1 MIKVGVQTKGILPEM
16 GLEKGI
22 ALIAAAGFERVDF
35 NLDTFLKN
43 SDVYAGRINTF
54 FDNDMESLLAYFE
67 EYRKMFEKYGI
78 KPSQMHAPYPILVP
92 TRADVTDYMQKVV
105 IPKSIAIAGRM
116 QIPWVVIHPFKLQYK
131 YGLEVEQAM
140 NLQYFQSLIPM
151 LKEHHVGVCV
161 ENLYEGVGGRI
172 TEGTCANPA
181 EAAWYVDV
189 LNQLAGEELFGCC
202 LDTGHMELTH
212 REPADY
218 IRQIGS
224 RLKILHMHEN
234 DAIGDLH
241 QMPYT
246 FGTKPNDGVDW
257 EDFCKAL
264 SEICFD
270 GTLSFET
277 FPCVNSFPRGTRE
290 EVLRTI
296 RTIGEDI
303 AIAIERWW
311 KYYGRDY
318 SRKCRRIM

>member
-16 GLEKGI
+16 GLEKGV

-54 FDNDMESLLAYFE
+54 FDNDMESLLVYFE

>member
-1 MIKVGVQTKGILPEM
+1 MNVGVQTKGILPEM
-16 GLEKGI
+16 GLEEGV
-22 ALIAAAGFERVDF
+22 ALIANAEFESVDF

-43 SDVYAGRINTF
+43 SDVYAGKINKF
-54 FDNDMESLLAYFE
+54 FDADLESLLAYFV
-67 EYRKMFEKYGI
+67 EYKKAFEAHGI
-78 KPSQMHAPYPILVP
+78 RPSQMHAPYPILVS
-92 TRADVTDYMQKVV
+92 TRGDVTDYMQETV
-105 IPKSIAIAGRM
+105 IPKSIAIAGM
-116 QIPWVVIHPFKLQYK
+116 MEIPWVVMHPFKLQYT
-131 YGLEVEQAM
+131 YGIDVERAM
-140 NLQYFQSLIPM
+140 NLKYFISLIPL

-172 TEGTCANPA
+172 TEGTCADPQDA
-181 EAAWYVDV
+181 IYYVDT

-218 IRQIGS
+218 IRQVGK

-246 FGTKPNDGVDW
+246 FGSKPEDSVDW
-257 EDFCKAL
+257 DDFRKAL
-264 SEICFD
+264 DEIGFD

-277 FPCVNSFPRGTRE
+277 FPCVNSFPRGARE

-296 RTIGEDI
+296 KAIGQEMTNKQKS
-303 AIAIERWW
+303 EE
-311 KYYGRDY
+311 
-318 SRKCRRIM
+318 

>member
-1 MIKVGVQTKGILPEM
+1 MKVGVQTKGILPEM
-16 GLEKGI
+16 GLEEGV
-22 ALIAAAGFERVDF
+22 ALIANAEFESVDF

-43 SDVYAGRINTF
+43 SDVYAGKINKF
-54 FDNDMESLLAYFE
+54 FDADLESLLAYFV
-67 EYRKMFEKYGI
+67 EYKKAFEAHGI
-78 KPSQMHAPYPILVP
+78 RPSQMHAPYPILVS
-92 TRADVTDYMQKVV
+92 TRGDVTDYMQETV
-105 IPKSIAIAGRM
+105 IPKSIAIAGM
-116 QIPWVVIHPFKLQYK
+116 MEIPWVVMHPFKLQYT
-131 YGLEVEQAM
+131 YGIDVERAM
-140 NLQYFQSLIPM
+140 NLKYFISLIPL

-172 TEGTCANPA
+172 TEGTCADPQDA
-181 EAAWYVDV
+181 IYYVDT

-218 IRQIGS
+218 IRQVGK

-246 FGTKPNDGVDW
+246 FGSKPEDSVDW
-257 EDFCKAL
+257 DDFRKAL
-264 SEICFD
+264 DEIGFD

-277 FPCVNSFPRGTRE
+277 FPCVNSFPRGARE

-296 RTIGEDI
+296 KAIGQEMTNKQKS
-303 AIAIERWW
+303 EE
-311 KYYGRDY
+311 
-318 SRKCRRIM
+318 

>member
-16 GLEKGI
+16 GLEKGV

-54 FDNDMESLLAYFE
+54 FDNDLESLLSYFE

-116 QIPWVVIHPFKLQYK
+116 QIPWVVMHPFKLQYK
-131 YGLEVEQAM
+131 YGLEAEQAM
-140 NLQYFQSLIPM
+140 NLQYFQSIIPM

-161 ENLYEGVGGRI
+161 ENLYESVGARI

-218 IRQIGS
+218 IRQVGK

-246 FGTKPNDGVDW
+246 FGSKPEDGVDW
-257 EDFCKAL
+257 EDFRKAL
-264 SEICFD
+264 DEIGFD

-277 FPCVNSFPRGTRE
+277 FPCVNSFPRGARE

-296 RTIGEDI
+296 REIGKEI
-303 AIAIERWW
+303 ADKQNCEE
-311 KYYGRDY
+311 
-318 SRKCRRIM
+318 

>member
-16 GLEKGI
+16 GLEKGV

-54 FDNDMESLLAYFE
+54 FDNDLESLLVYFE
-67 EYRKMFEKYGI
+67 EYGKMFEKYGI

-105 IPKSIAIAGRM
+105 ITKSIAIAGRM
-116 QIPWVVIHPFKLQYK
+116 QIPWVVMHPFKLQYK
-131 YGLEVEQAM
+131 YGLEAEQAM
-140 NLQYFQSLIPM
+140 NLQYFQSIIPM

-246 FGTKPNDGVDW
+246 FGIKPDDGVDW

-264 SEICFD
+264 GEIGFD

-277 FPCVNSFPRGTRE
+277 FPCVNSFPRGARE

-296 RTIGEDI
+296 RAIGEDMVENI
-303 AIAIERWW
+303 ALMSKISVE
-311 KYYGRDY
+311 
-318 SRKCRRIM
+318 

>member
-16 GLEKGI
+16 GLEKGV

-54 FDNDMESLLAYFE
+54 FDNDMESLLVYFE

-116 QIPWVVIHPFKLQYK
+116 QIPWVVMHPFKLQYK

-212 REPADY
+212 RELADY

-246 FGTKPNDGVDW
+246 FGTKPDDGVDW

-264 SEICFD
+264 SEIDFD

-277 FPCVNSFPRGTRE
+277 FPCVNSFPRGARE

-296 RTIGEDI
+296 MAIGEDMVENI
-303 AIAIERWW
+303 AQMSKISAE
-311 KYYGRDY
+311 
-318 SRKCRRIM
+318 

>member
-1 MIKVGVQTKGILPEM
+1 
-16 GLEKGI
+16 
-22 ALIAAAGFERVDF
+22 
-35 NLDTFLKN
+35 
-43 SDVYAGRINTF
+43 
-54 FDNDMESLLAYFE
+54 
-67 EYRKMFEKYGI
+67 
-78 KPSQMHAPYPILVP
+78 
-92 TRADVTDYMQKVV
+92 
-105 IPKSIAIAGRM
+105 M
-116 QIPWVVIHPFKLQYK
+116 QIPWVVMHPFKLQYK
-131 YGLEVEQAM
+131 YGLEAEQAM
-140 NLQYFQSLIPM
+140 NLQYFQSIIPM

-161 ENLYEGVGGRI
+161 ENLYESVGARI

-246 FGTKPNDGVDW
+246 FGTKPDDGVDW

-264 SEICFD
+264 SEIGFD

-277 FPCVNSFPRGTRE
+277 FPCVNSFPRGARE

-296 RTIGEDI
+296 RAIGEDMVENI
-303 AIAIERWW
+303 ALMSKISAE
-311 KYYGRDY
+311 
-318 SRKCRRIM
+318 

>member
-16 GLEKGI
+16 GLEKGV

-54 FDNDMESLLAYFE
+54 FDNDLESLLVYFE
-67 EYRKMFEKYGI
+67 EYGKMFEKYGI

-116 QIPWVVIHPFKLQYK
+116 QIPWVVMHPFKLQYK
-131 YGLEVEQAM
+131 YGLEAEQAM
-140 NLQYFQSLIPM
+140 NLQYFQSIIPM

-246 FGTKPNDGVDW
+246 FGIKPDDGVDW

-264 SEICFD
+264 GEIGFD

-277 FPCVNSFPRGTRE
+277 FPCVNSFPRGARE

-296 RTIGEDI
+296 RAIGEDMVENI
-303 AIAIERWW
+303 ALMSKISVE
-311 KYYGRDY
+311 
-318 SRKCRRIM
+318 

>member
-54 FDNDMESLLAYFE
+54 FDNDLESLLSYFE
-67 EYRKMFEKYGI
+67 EYRKIFEKYGI

-116 QIPWVVIHPFKLQYK
+116 QIPWVVMHPFKLQYK
-131 YGLEVEQAM
+131 YGLEAEQAM
-140 NLQYFQSLIPM
+140 NLQYFQSIIPM

-161 ENLYEGVGGRI
+161 ENLYESVGGRI
-172 TEGTCANPA
+172 TEGTCANPT

-218 IRQIGS
+218 IRQIGN

-246 FGTKPNDGVDW
+246 FGTKPDDGVDW
-257 EDFCKAL
+257 EDFCKTL
-264 SEICFD
+264 VEIGFD

-277 FPCVNSFPRGTRE
+277 FPCVNSFPRGARE

-296 RTIGEDI
+296 RAIGEDMVENI
-303 AIAIERWW
+303 PQMSKIPAE
-311 KYYGRDY
+311 
-318 SRKCRRIM
+318 

>member
-16 GLEKGI
+16 GLEKGV

-54 FDNDMESLLAYFE
+54 FDNDLESLLSYFE

-116 QIPWVVIHPFKLQYK
+116 QIPWVVMHPFKLQYK
-131 YGLEVEQAM
+131 YGLEAEQAM
-140 NLQYFQSLIPM
+140 NLQYFQSIIPM

-161 ENLYEGVGGRI
+161 ENLYESVGARI
-172 TEGTCANPA
+172 TEGTCANPT

-218 IRQIGS
+218 IRQIGN

-246 FGTKPNDGVDW
+246 FGTKPDDGVDW
-257 EDFCKAL
+257 EDFCKTL
-264 SEICFD
+264 VEIGFD

-277 FPCVNSFPRGTRE
+277 FPCVNSFPRGARE

-296 RTIGEDI
+296 RAIGEDMVENI
-303 AIAIERWW
+303 PQMSKIPAE
-311 KYYGRDY
+311 
-318 SRKCRRIM
+318 